1 MDIIPYARLIIGLF
15 SGGLVFF
22 VLNKVFVDDMLTES
36 TMNTMFGSGP
46 LVFLVMIWHAL
57 PIVMIFGSA
66 LLLLV
71 GVQKRRTF
79 E

>member
-22 VLNKVFVDDMLTES
+22 VFNKVFVEDMLTEA
-36 TMNTMFGSGP
+36 TMASIFSSGP